1 MKKFLFLPALLAVLA
16 LPLFAEPALHLDTA
30 SLRPDTTFK
39 LSFHR
44 DVVTRDQVGKTVP
57 NAMMK
62 IEPPLAGDLKWIE
75 PNVALFQRK
84 GIPTLSTKYT
94 FSLLPGFTFL
104 DGTPIPAVKLQS
116 LGTTSFSYQ
125 TGYWHGNTRNPSYFL
140 RFNDAIDPGKVAGK
154 VYFVDKKGSQVAA
167 RLRQGIY
174 SDLRTS
180 RALGPTWSQSFEGW
194 SPPDVTGLDPQ
205 TRITTAITAT
215 PVHPL
220 PVGEN
225 WKLVV
230 ERGIRNLDGS
240 SATTKPIERWI
251 GSVTKFEVA
260 SIQAV
265 TRIDTKPYLSIG
277 LSKKLP
283 ENFNTADLAQFIEID
298 PLPANMEL
306 EASRTLISIKG
317 DFPSRSK
324 WKVTVKRGMIA
335 FDGLAM
341 LESKSAEVRFR
352 HHAPVLAAPSYAA
365 AQLAIGSRTYAVQ
378 TVNVAK
384 ARIRAK
390 RLTGRDAV
398 RALQGYRH
406 YSGDGPNSDR
416 ITERHTIPWSLV
428 SGEPVYD
435 QTIELDNAHDTSA
448 PIEITWD
455 EVLGRDKANGL
466 LFLHIEADPKPGMES
481 YYARKKVTQVLMQ
494 LTDIGLAWK
503 INKESAFLYAY
514 SCHTGKPLPNVQL
527 DVFGEDARAMQ
538 SARTNEAGVARLP
551 RSADQRHLR
560 ASLGEDSVM
569 VDFDRSIPTVSMWRF
584 PVNTEWEPELPNRRT
599 ALLFTDRTLYRPGE
613 EVHLKGIVRR
623 IENNRSVFDSSGG
636 AQLVIRDSS
645 SRILQERDL
654 TLSKRGSFDHSFT
667 LPGQTVG
674 FFSFE
679 LSWPEELAAAE
690 EMDGWHTRRAHRNS
704 ARFIHNISVQEF
716 RRNAFESKAA
726 FVESGSADQ
735 LKLELRANYFQGQ
748 PVAGASV
755 DWFYRSRAAGFY
767 PASFR
772 DYLFCDHRTYD
783 AYYWSHYFGYGTESY
798 RRSLGTSNGTAT
810 LDTDGFTAINFDL
823 EEIPFPAPRNV
834 TVTSEVLDQRNQTLS
849 TDAGITVHSSDFY
862 IGISRLDK
870 LVRVGDEVSLKA
882 VAVQS
887 DGTTVTGDPI
897 EISVRIE
904 REVHEQ
910 VKTRTESGTVA
921 VRNERR
927 LETVTE
933 ALPFTLDPADAEGG
947 GTPFPFKPGHSGKYI
962 LTFSGSDPQGRPI
975 RTAITQRVYGS
986 EEYPWAYENGML
998 IKLVPEKKRYRP
1010 GETAR
1015 ILVQTPIEGT
1025 ALVTMERDG
1034 VHRHL
1039 IRELTADNP
1048 VVEIPLAEDDAP
1060 NTFVSVLVIKGS
1072 KDNLRKHKEPILRL
1086 GYCELAVEVVRE
1098 RLQVAL
1104 KIPGDYHRP
1113 GEEVTIDG
1121 HVRDHEGNAVSG
1133 AEVTL
1138 YAEDEGTLAVAGYAN
1153 PDPVGHFY
1161 SPRSLRTEAGTSLG
1175 KILSEDPGQRHT
1187 FNKGFFIGGGAPLLA
1202 DGLDGPEPRT
1212 DFNPCAIWLPALQ
1225 TDEEGRFQAQFESPD
1240 TLTRYRVIAVAHH
1253 GSGHFGR
1260 EISEFTVSKP
1270 LMLEPSTPRFA
1281 HEGDRLQP
1289 KVLVQNA
1296 TSHTGTWDVTL
1307 KLGSLTHFAE
1317 HPEKTETKS
1326 ITIPADSSATL
1337 SFDLAFRET
1346 GETDWQW
1353 IASPRSLDGVALDDQ
1368 LREELSDAVTTSFA
1382 VEYPMP
1388 LLRETRFI
1396 KFQNPSAKHDMLEGL
1411 SEELLEGRG
1420 QLELEFGRSVLLEA
1434 GGALDFLLRY
1444 PYGCLEQT
1452 TSSTIPWI
1460 AALHLRGMAPTFRSK
1475 TEKDIRRNI
1484 QAGANRLISM
1494 QCDDG
1499 GLAYWAGG
1507 DESEPWASAYGGMA
1521 LLLCREAG
1529 AHVSESV
1536 LEELRGYLTEQLRGI
1551 ATSKDWWAIETACRS
1566 CFTLALAG
1574 DPQVAYH
1581 NKLLENPGRLT
1592 PNALNFLSLA
1602 VAKSGVE
1609 GATGQ
1614 ARKILT
1620 LKGAAKQRGGHFMS
1634 YHPSAAYR
1642 LLALVNIDPGS
1653 SECDKAIDRIIKS
1666 RGRRSGHWGTTWG
1679 NAWTV
1684 FALGEYA
1691 RLVETSE
1698 APPVMTLVTDEGR
1711 REFTLDDESPSNH
1724 MRIPLHGGLKAEATS
1739 SKGGFARVHLSSKP
1753 RLAPQKAV
1761 SQNGLQILRTYHRVL
1776 PDGSEERLDHPE
1788 VGDLVRIQLQVTM
1801 PRDDTSYLVI
1811 DDPMPSI
1818 FEAVNTD
1825 FASQAGRLERKEDWR
1840 VSHQE
1845 LRDDRA
1851 LFFVDHLPRSGSY
1864 TLSYHARVTS
1874 AGSSVAPPAK
1884 VEAMYE
1890 PDFYALSASR
1900 RFTTPN
1906 PLHAAAR

>member
-1 MKKFLFLPALLAVLA
+1 MKKFLSLPALLLGLVS
-16 LPLFAEPALHLDTA
+16 PLVAEPALHLDTA
-30 SLRPDTTFK
+30 TLQPDTTFK
-39 LSFHR
+39 LSFNK
-44 DVVTRDQVGKTVP
+44 DVVDVGHVGKTVP
-57 NAMMK
+57 NTMMK
-62 IEPPLAGDLKWIE
+62 IEPPLSGDLKWIE
-75 PNVALFQRK
+75 PNVAIFQRK
-84 GIPTLSTKYT
+84 GIPAMGTAYR
-94 FSLLPGFTFL
+94 FSLLPGFKFL
-104 DGTPIPAVKLQS
+104 DGTPIPVTDLDT
-116 LGTTSFSYQ
+116 LTTASFSYQ
-125 TGYWHGNTRNPSYFL
+125 AGYWHGNTRNPSYFL
-140 RFNDAIDPGKVAGK
+140 RFNDAIDPEDARGQ
-154 VYFVDKKGSQVAA
+154 VYFVDKQGTRVSA

-174 SDLRTS
+174 RDLRTS
-180 RALGPTWSQSFEGW
+180 RALGPTWPESFQGW
-194 SPPDVTGLDPQ
+194 RAPDVTKLDPG
-205 TRITTAITAT
+205 TPITTAITAT

-225 WKLVV
+225 WKLVAK
-230 ERGIRNLDGS
+230 RGIKNMDGT
-240 SATTKPIERWI
+240 SATARPIERWI

-265 TRIDTKPYLSIG
+265 TLVDTKPYLSIG

-283 ENFNTADLAQFIEID
+283 EKFNAADLSQFIEIE

-324 WKVTVKRGMIA
+324 WKVTVKRGMTA
-335 FDGLAM
+335 FDGMAM

-352 HHAPVLAAPSYAA
+352 HRPPVLAAPSYAA
-365 AQLAIGSRTYAVQ
+365 AQLAIGSRTYTVQ

-390 RLTGRDAV
+390 RLSGREAV
-398 RALQGYRH
+398 RTIQGYRH
-406 YSGDGPNSDR
+406 YSGDGVNSDR

-428 SGEPVYD
+428 AGEPIYD
-435 QTIELDNAHDTSA
+435 KTIELDNAHNTSA
-448 PIEITWD
+448 PIEIKWD
-455 EVLGRDKANGL
+455 EVLGREKANGL
-466 LFLHIEADPKPGMES
+466 LFVSIEADPKPGMES
-481 YYARKKVTQVLMQ
+481 PYARKKVTQVLMQ

-514 SCHTGKPLPNVQL
+514 SCNPGKPLANVQL
-527 DVFGEDARAMQ
+527 DVFGEDARALQ
-538 SARTNEAGVARLP
+538 SARTSEAGVARLP
-551 RSADQRHLR
+551 RSAAQRQLR
-560 ASLGEDSVM
+560 ASLGEDSVI
-569 VDFDRSIPTVSMWRF
+569 VDFDRSIHTVSMWRF
-584 PVNTEWEPELPNRRT
+584 PVNTEWNPELPNRRT

-623 IENNRSVFDSSGG
+623 IEDNRSVFDSTAG

-645 SRILQERDL
+645 SRILREVDL
-654 TLSKRGSFDHSFT
+654 TLSQQGSFDHSFT
-667 LPGQTVG
+667 LPEQTVG

-679 LSWPEELAAAE
+679 LSWPDEIAAAE
-690 EMDGWHTRRAHRNS
+690 DMDGWHTRHAHLNS
-704 ARFIHNISVQEF
+704 ARFIHNIAVQEF
-716 RRNAFESKAA
+716 RRNAFESGAS
-726 FVESGSADQ
+726 FVESGKNDQ

-748 PVAGASV
+748 PVAGGSV

-767 PASFR
+767 PANFR
-772 DYLFCDHRTYD
+772 DYLFCDHRAYD
-783 AYYWSHYFGYGTESY
+783 AYYWSHYFGYGEESF
-798 RRSLGTSNGTAT
+798 RRSLGTRNGTAT
-810 LDTDGFTAINFDL
+810 LDADGFASIEFDL
-823 EEIPFPAPRNV
+823 EEIPFPAPRTV
-834 TVTSEVLDQRNQTLS
+834 KVTSEILDQRNQTLS
-849 TDAGITVHSSDFY
+849 ADATTTVHSSDFY
-862 IGISRLDK
+862 IGVSRLDK
-870 LVRVGDEVSLKA
+870 LVRVGDEIALRA

-887 DGTTVTGDPI
+887 DGTPVTGDPI
-897 EISVRIE
+897 EISVKIE

-910 VKTRTESGTVA
+910 VKTRTESGTVS

-933 ALPFTLDPADAEGG
+933 SLPFTLDPARTEGG
-947 GTPFPFKPGHSGKYI
+947 GTPLPFKPRHSGKYI
-962 LTFSGSDPQGRPI
+962 LTFSSSDSGGRPI

-1015 ILVQTPIEGT
+1015 ILVQSPIEGT

-1048 VVEIPLAEDDAP
+1048 VIEIPLTEEDAP

-1072 KDNLRKHKEPILRL
+1072 QDNLRKHKEPILRL

-1104 KIPGDYHRP
+1104 KIPGEYHRP
-1113 GEEVTIDG
+1113 GDEVTIDG
-1121 HVRDHEGNAVSG
+1121 QVRDHEGNAVSG

-1175 KILSEDPGQRHT
+1175 KILAEDPGQRHT
-1187 FNKGFFIGGGAPLLA
+1187 FNKGFFIGGGADSMA
-1202 DGLDGPEPRT
+1202 TGLDGPDPRT
-1212 DFNPCAIWLPALQ
+1212 DFNPCAVWLPALR
-1225 TDEEGRFQAQFESPD
+1225 TDEQGRFHARFESPD

-1260 EISEFTVSKP
+1260 EISEFTVNKP

-1289 KVLVQNA
+1289 KVLIQNA

-1307 KLGSLTHFAE
+1307 RLGSLTCFAE
-1317 HPEKTETKS
+1317 HAEKTETKS

-1337 SFDLAFRET
+1337 SFDLTFRET
-1346 GETDWQW
+1346 GEADWQW
-1353 IASPRSLDGVALDDQ
+1353 TASPRSLEGVALDDR
-1368 LREELSDAVTTSFA
+1368 LRRELSDAVTTSFA

-1388 LLRETRFI
+1388 LLRETRFV
-1396 KFQNPSAKHDMLEGL
+1396 KFQNPGARRDMLEGL
-1411 SEELLEGRG
+1411 SKELLDGRG

-1460 AALHLRGMAPTFRSK
+1460 AALHLRGVAPTFRSK

-1499 GLAYWAGG
+1499 GFAYWAGG

-1521 LLLCREAG
+1521 LLLCRESG
-1529 AHVSESV
+1529 ADVPASV
-1536 LEELRGYLTEQLRGI
+1536 LEELCGYLSDQLRGI
-1551 ATSKDWWAIETACRS
+1551 ATSKDWWDIETACRS

-1581 NKLLENPGRLT
+1581 NKFLEDPGRLT

-1602 VAKSGVE
+1602 VAKSGAE
-1609 GATGQ
+1609 RAAEQ
-1614 ARKILT
+1614 AREILA
-1620 LKGAAKQRGGHFMS
+1620 LKGTAKERGGHFMS

-1642 LLALVNIDPGS
+1642 LLALASIDPKS
-1653 SECDKAIDRIIKS
+1653 SECDETIDRIIKS

-1691 RLVETSE
+1691 RLVESSD
-1698 APPVMTLVTDEGR
+1698 APPVITLVTDEGR
-1711 REFTLDDESPSNH
+1711 QEFALDNKSPSRH
-1724 MRIPLHGGLKAEATS
+1724 LSIPLHGGLKTEATS
-1739 SKGGFARVHLSSKP
+1739 SQGGFARVHLASKP
-1753 RLAPQKAV
+1753 KLAPQKAV
-1761 SQNGLQILRTYHRVL
+1761 SQNGLKILRTYHRVL
-1776 PDGSEERLDHPE
+1776 ADGSEERLDEPA
-1788 VGDLVRIQLQVTM
+1788 VGDLVRIELQVTL
-1801 PRDDTSYLVI
+1801 PRDNTSYLAI
-1811 DDPMPSI
+1811 DDPLPSI

-1825 FASQAGRLERKEDWR
+1825 FASQSGRLDREEDWR
-1840 VSHQE
+1840 VSHHE

-1851 LFFVDHLPRSGSY
+1851 LFFVDYLARSGSY

-1874 AGSSVAPPAK
+1874 AGSAVAPPAK

-1900 RFTTPN
+1900 KFATPN
-1906 PLHAAAR
+1906 PLHTAAR